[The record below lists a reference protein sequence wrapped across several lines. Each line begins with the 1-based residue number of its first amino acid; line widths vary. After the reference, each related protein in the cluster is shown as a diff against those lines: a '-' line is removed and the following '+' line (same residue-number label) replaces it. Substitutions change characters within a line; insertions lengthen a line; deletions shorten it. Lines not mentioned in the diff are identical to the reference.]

1 MLEAWMWGA
10 LATSSLLLGGWL
22 ACRFALSRRAL
33 GLLMAFGAGTLIS
46 AVSFELVFAALQ
58 RSRGSGVPALGFF
71 AGALCFYFCDRWI
84 EAIQVRHRQAPN
96 LAVPMVLGIILDG
109 IPESVV
115 IGLGLLEHNGISLA
129 MLVAIFLSNLP
140 EAVAGTVG
148 MKSSGWGAGRILL
161 LWTVIALV
169 CASASALGY
178 GLFEGAPKAWLSLI
192 QAFAGGAILVM
203 LTNSMIPES
212 YEHAGKLAGIFT
224 VVGFFLSVSIAVLEA
239 GQVVPS
245 PG

>member
-1 MLEAWMWGA
+1 
-10 LATSSLLLGGWL
+10 
-22 ACRFALSRRAL
+22 
-33 GLLMAFGAGTLIS
+33 
-46 AVSFELVFAALQ
+46 
-58 RSRGSGVPALGFF
+58 
-71 AGALCFYFCDRWI
+71 
-84 EAIQVRHRQAPN
+84 
-96 LAVPMVLGIILDG
+96 MVLGIILDG

-178 GLFEGAPKAWLSLI
+178 GLFEGAPKDWLSLI

-239 GQVVPS
+239 GQVVAS

>member
-1 MLEAWMWGA
+1 
-10 LATSSLLLGGWL
+10 
-22 ACRFALSRRAL
+22 
-33 GLLMAFGAGTLIS
+33 
-46 AVSFELVFAALQ
+46 
-58 RSRGSGVPALGFF
+58 
-71 AGALCFYFCDRWI
+71 
-84 EAIQVRHRQAPN
+84 
-96 LAVPMVLGIILDG
+96 MVLGIILDG

-178 GLFEGAPKAWLSLI
+178 GLFEAAPKAWLSLI

-239 GQVVPS
+239 GQVVAS